1 MERKLLCIAD
11 NSSECKSAILFAAR
25 RALLNGGKLVILK
38 IIEPPESSLISSLG
52 DAILEDLRIEA
63 LDKLQNI
70 VDFVDEAAGI
80 KPETILR
87 EGEYLAEVTKLIDE
101 DNDIKTLFLSAGT
114 SKSGPNPLLNMAA
127 RGALNFGTR
136 KAAIMIVPSG
146 LNEDEIREL
155 AG

>member
-127 RGALNFGTR
+127 RGALNFGAR